1 MKLVISIISVKIII
15 QLFCQIGGLMMKV
28 RREFELGV
36 SGLPEQSEEDVQ
48 VSDNPIDKVK
58 GQ

>member
-1 MKLVISIISVKIII
+1 
-15 QLFCQIGGLMMKV
+15 MMKV

-58 GQ
+58 G